1 MSKNKDEIKE
11 KDPRFRKLTIVKNLS
26 TNVVDYNINGFGN
39 PIDVDTLWGFID
51 NECNPNLIKQRIV
64 NASKQQQIQSRN
76 KPGEE
81 KEDAKKG

>member
-1 MSKNKDEIKE
+1 ML
-11 KDPRFRKLTIVKNLS
+11 FRSLTIVKNLS
-26 TNVVDYNINGFGN
+26 MNVVDYNINGFGN

-64 NASKQQQIQSRN
+64 NASKQQQIQSQN
-76 KPGEE
+76 KPVEE

>member
-76 KPGEE
+76 KPVEE

>member
-64 NASKQQQIQSRN
+64 NASKQQQIQSQN
-76 KPGEE
+76 KPVEE

>member
-51 NECNPNLIKQRIV
+51 N
-64 NASKQQQIQSRN
+64 
-76 KPGEE
+76 
-81 KEDAKKG
+81 

>member
-64 NASKQQQIQSRN
+64 NASKQQQLQSQN
-76 KPGEE
+76 KPVEE

>member
-64 NASKQQQIQSRN
+64 NASKQQQLQSQN
-76 KPGEE
+76 KLVEE